1 MTTPYCGYQSL
12 IMPERFREGARQILR
27 TALAAEDI
35 AKMRLQAAIDAVG
48 RAKMF
53 LTQMEDDLRGFADV
67 DQKLTAYRADK
78 IKEWSVSGGERPS
91 LDLPADLAAAREA
104 KMGAEEC
111 VAAARVAFE
120 GLTDELQTAKEAR
133 QRAEEEVRNAAV
145 EVMRCEAEGVIDEL
159 ETVQARM
166 RALQSWLLD
175 FAGFALS
182 DGESTPQIHL
192 SSRALSI
199 IQDIKSKHDPM
210 VESVRRD
217 STAALRAWYAALL
230 ENSEAKFDDASGDGV
245 HGCC

>member
-1 MTTPYCGYQSL
+1 MICQPYCGYQSL
-12 IMPERFREGARQILR
+12 IMPETDSEGARQILR

-35 AKMRLQAAIDAVG
+35 AKMRLQAVIDAVG

-53 LTQMEDDLRGFADV
+53 LTETEDELRGFADV

-78 IKEWSVSGGERPS
+78 IREWSVSGGERPS

-111 VAAARVAFE
+111 VAAARIAFD

-145 EVMRCEAEGVIDEL
+145 EVMRCEAEAVIDEL

-166 RALQSWLLD
+166 RALQAWLLD

-182 DGESTPQIHL
+182 VGESTPQIPM
-192 SSRALSI
+192 SARALSI
-199 IQDIKSKHDPM
+199 IQEIKSKYDPM
-210 VESVRRD
+210 VESARRD
-217 STAALRAWYAALL
+217 STAALKAWYAALL
-230 ENSEAKFDDASGDGV
+230 ENSEAEFDGTSGEV
-245 HGCC
+245 